1 MQRLFHTPEGVRDV
15 YGSECRQKRALQKK
29 LHGIFEKYNYQDIET
44 PTFEYFD
51 VFSKEVGTIPS
62 KDLYKFFD
70 REGNTLVLRPDFT
83 PSIARAAAM
92 YFEETDMPVRLCYQ
106 GSTFINNSSYQGRLK
121 ESTQM
126 GVEFIGDSDVTA
138 DVEVISMV
146 IEMLLSAGLTEFQV
160 SIGQVEFFKALI
172 EEASMDEETTEKL
185 RSLISSKNFFGVEEL
200 LDGLALRD
208 GLKEAFLQLPQLFGS
223 VEVLDQAR
231 LLANNGR
238 SREAIV
244 RLSTIYRL
252 LSEKGLEHY
261 VSFDFGMLSKYRYY
275 TGIIFH
281 AYTYGTGEPIAKGGR
296 YDSLMEHFGKP
307 EPAVGFGITMD
318 QLMIAMSRQNIKTDE
333 SKEVDPCDI

>member
-15 YGSECRQKRALQKK
+15 YGNECRQKRALQQR
-29 LHGIFEKYNYQDIET
+29 LHSIFEKYEYQDIET
-44 PTFEYFD
+44 PTFEFFD

-62 KDLYKFFD
+62 RDLYKFFD

-92 YFEETDMPVRLCYQ
+92 YFEEQDMPVRLCYQ
-106 GSTFINNSSYQGRLK
+106 GSTFVNNSSYQGRLK

-138 DVEVISMV
+138 DVEVLAMV
-146 IEMLLSAGLTEFQV
+146 IEMLLAAGLKEFQV

-172 EEASMDEETTEKL
+172 DEASMDQETTETL
-185 RSLISSKNFFGVEEL
+185 RLLISSKNFFGVEEL

-208 GLKEAFLQLPQLFGS
+208 GLKNAFLQLPQLFGGA
-223 VEVLDQAR
+223 EVLDQAKI
-231 LLANNGR
+231 LANNGR
-238 SREAIV
+238 SRESIR
-244 RLSTIYRL
+244 RLSLIYRL
-252 LSEKGLEHY
+252 LQEKGLERY
-261 VSFDFGMLSKYRYY
+261 VSFDFGMLSKYQYY

-296 YDSLMEHFGKP
+296 YDNLMAHFGKP
-307 EPAVGFGITMD
+307 EPAVGFGITME
-318 QLMIAMSRQNIKTDE
+318 QLMLALSRQNIRME
-333 SKEVDPCDI
+333 EGKEA

>member
-15 YGSECRQKRALQKK
+15 YGSECRQKRTLQQK
-29 LHGIFEKYNYQDIET
+29 LHRIFEKYDYQDIET
-44 PTFEYFD
+44 PTFEFFD
-51 VFSKEVGTIPS
+51 IFSKEVGTIPS

-92 YFEETDMPVRLCYQ
+92 YFEEQDMPVRLCYQ
-106 GSTFINNSSYQGRLK
+106 GSTFVNNSSYQGRLK

-126 GVEFIGDSDVTA
+126 GVEFIGDSDVAA

-146 IEMLLSAGLTEFQV
+146 IEMLLASGLQEFQV

-172 EEASMDEETTEKL
+172 EEASMDHETTENL

-200 LDGLALRD
+200 LDGLSLRE
-208 GLKEAFLQLPQLFGS
+208 GLKNAFLQLPQLFGGA
-223 VEVLDQAR
+223 EVLDQAR
-231 LLANNGR
+231 ILANNGR
-238 SREAIV
+238 SRESIR
-244 RLSTIYRL
+244 RLSLIYKL
-252 LSEKGLEHY
+252 LQEKGLERY
-261 VSFDFGMLSKYRYY
+261 VSFDFGMLSKYQYY

-296 YDSLMEHFGKP
+296 YDNLMAHFGKP
-307 EPAVGFGITMD
+307 EPAVGFGVTME
-318 QLMIAMSRQNIKTDE
+318 QLMIALSRQNIQMEE
-333 SKEVDPCDI
+333 SKEA

>member
-15 YGSECRQKRALQKK
+15 YGTECKQKRTLQEK
-29 LHGIFEKYNYQDIET
+29 LHRVFHKYEYQDIET

-92 YFEETDMPVRLCYQ
+92 YFEEKDMPIRLCYQ
-106 GSTFINNSSYQGRLK
+106 GSTFVNNSSYQGRLK

-126 GVEFIGDSDVTA
+126 GVEFIGDSDVSA
-138 DVEVISMV
+138 DVEVISMA
-146 IEMLLSAGLTEFQV
+146 IETLLAAGLKEFQV

-172 EEASMDEETTEKL
+172 EEAAVDQETTENL
-185 RSLISSKNFFGVEEL
+185 RALISSKNFFGVEEI
-200 LDGLALRD
+200 LDGLDLRD
-208 GLKEAFLQLPQLFGS
+208 GLKEAFLQLPQLFGG
-223 VEVLDQAR
+223 VEVLEQAR

-238 SREAIV
+238 SREAIR
-244 RLSTIYRL
+244 RLSSIYGML
-252 LSEKGLEHY
+252 QEKGLERY
-261 VSFDFGMLSKYRYY
+261 VSFDFGMLSKYQYY

-296 YDSLMEHFGKP
+296 YDNLMAHFGKP
-307 EPAVGFGITMD
+307 EPAVGFGITME
-318 QLMIAMSRQNIKTDE
+318 QLMIAMSRQNICIAEDE
-333 SKEVDPCDI
+333 EA